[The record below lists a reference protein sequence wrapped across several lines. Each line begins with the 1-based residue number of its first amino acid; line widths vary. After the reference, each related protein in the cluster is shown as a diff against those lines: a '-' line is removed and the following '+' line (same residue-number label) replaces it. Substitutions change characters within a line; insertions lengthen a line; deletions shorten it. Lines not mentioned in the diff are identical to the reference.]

1 MIVVDANVIAYLLMR
16 GKRSEAMDRLQD
28 FDSEWVAPRLW
39 LDEFLNVL
47 CTYQRNGG
55 IGSDQAVELLDDALA
70 LMEGNAYEVPPERV
84 LTVARIPDAAATT
97 ANISRWRK
105 ILACGYTRA
114 IDAFCRSAPLWP
126 SSPRNVKQGT
136 IAPLSR
142 QQVSCIFRY
151 ERLVARSTRHTTSR
165 CPLPTRLTP
174 LSSSRSKPTL

>member
-84 LTVARIPDAAATT
+84 LTVARATGCSGYDSQYIALAEDLGLRLYT
-97 ANISRWRK
+97 CDPR
-105 ILACGYTRA
+105 ILQKCPAVA
-114 IDAFCRSAPLWP
+114 IEPA
-126 SSPRNVKQGT
+126 
-136 IAPLSR
+136 
-142 QQVSCIFRY
+142 
-151 ERLVARSTRHTTSR
+151 
-165 CPLPTRLTP
+165 
-174 LSSSRSKPTL
+174 